1 MIFFIYPQ
9 TAEGFWSEMLKL
21 NKNKSLRKE
30 SAYAFDVAWI
40 IALTLNASLANGLEY
55 ENLHTPDYKYPLG
68 MKQLIRKISFQ
79 GLTVS
84 KSLVLPNH

>member
-1 MIFFIYPQ
+1 
-9 TAEGFWSEMLKL
+9 MLKL

-40 IALTLNASLANGLEY
+40 IALTLNASLASGLGY
-55 ENLHTPDYKYPLG
+55 ENLHTPDYNYSRR

-84 KSLVLPNH
+84 KSLVLRNH